1 MMPFGLARGNRK
13 SRYGSVCRAAV
24 IVFVAFALSSC
35 SEMTGRVQDSVDRAI
50 APVRE
55 ATDEAARRVEEV
67 QKGVLEV
74 QNGVSRVRGALS
86 GSGQGK

>member
-1 MMPFGLARGNRK
+1 MMPFDLARCSKK
-13 SRYGSVCRAAV
+13 SRHGSICRVAV
-24 IVFVAFALSSC
+24 IVFVASALSAC
-35 SEMTGRVQDSVDRAI
+35 GQMTGRVQDSIDRAI